1 MIGGFRFFL
10 CFSGVLILASPA
22 FADQDQPLSEANSSR
37 KQERKSLEAS
47 AVPATVSKGADCSF
61 KTNDCE
67 LCTKDSGKIICSSVG
82 IACEPTE
89 WRCLEPVEVK

>member
-1 MIGGFRFFL
+1 MISGFRFFL
-10 CFSGVLILASPA
+10 CFSGALILASPA
-22 FADQDQPLSEANSSR
+22 LADPDQPQSEPNSSR
-37 KQERKSLEAS
+37 KQEENALEAS
-47 AVPATVSKGADCSF
+47 TVPTSVSNGADCSF

-89 WRCLEPVEVK
+89 WRCLEPEEAK